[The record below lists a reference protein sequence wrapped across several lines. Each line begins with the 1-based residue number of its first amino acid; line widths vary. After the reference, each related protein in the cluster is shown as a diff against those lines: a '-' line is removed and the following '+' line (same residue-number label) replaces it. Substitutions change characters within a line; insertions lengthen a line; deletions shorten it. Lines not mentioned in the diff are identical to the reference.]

1 MKKLLLTLFAISLVG
16 SLAAQRIDF
25 RMGDKSNGKA
35 YSPKM
40 ICLAE
45 GMQEGEVLVV
55 EPVLKAVSGPL
66 TNPVKSVKVRLC
78 DMEWNDTKSV
88 TVADTKG
95 DEIREAFRSDSQL
108 HLLVSHG
115 EKNLL
120 KLRHVAFDAQ
130 SLDIVSDN
138 ALVDVTMQKG
148 DEGYVWTASSP
159 NGLYHGVVYAVW
171 GKKGGSSAVAQ
182 MYDKDMKKMWEHPL
196 AYSDIHQILV
206 SDNGTI
212 ATLQPGT
219 VDDNN
224 DITAFRINMVSV
236 DGEKHGEYM
245 LEADV
250 SDIALLSCD
259 ASHVLAVALEGKGG
273 YGFLRIGS
281 LGNRTYTGLWGL
293 VFDLDTEKI
302 TVSNRYAFT
311 DDDIRLFTNS
321 EADQKMLS
329 KKTDYVQLL
338 DHCTT
343 PQGGAALYQ
352 RTWKVET
359 RNAKTGMTMS
369 ETVHSVGIL
378 LVQVNMNGELTI
390 SRIPQRNQNASWPD
404 VGADIF
410 PFNGKV
416 YVLTNESKHETDEY
430 TPGRPAQRSKSLL
443 MANSALSLYWFTPD
457 GQGAKK
463 VIEKERKA
471 ILKTPA
477 FAGSN
482 GRFYFL
488 AGSMNPSLGSLT
500 IPQ

>member
-1 MKKLLLTLFAISLVG
+1 MKKAILTLLIVC
-16 SLAAQRIDF
+16 LAGAVTAQNIEF
-25 RMGDKSNGKA
+25 RMGEKTNGKA

-40 ICLAE
+40 IRLAE
-45 GMQEGEVLVV
+45 GMQEGEILVV

-66 TNPVKSVKVRLC
+66 TNPVKAVKVRLC
-78 DMEWNDTKSV
+78 DMEWHDTKSV
-88 TVADTKG
+88 TIADTKG
-95 DEIREAFRSDSQL
+95 DGIRETFRLDSRL
-108 HLLVSHG
+108 HLLLSH
-115 EKNLL
+115 EAKNTLV
-120 KLRHVAFDAQ
+120 LRHLAFDAQ
-130 SLDIVSDN
+130 TLDIVSDN
-138 ALVDVTMQKG
+138 ALVNATMQKG
-148 DEGYVWTASSP
+148 DEGYIWTATSP
-159 NGLYHGVVYAVW
+159 NGQYHGVVYAVW
-171 GKKGGSSAVAQ
+171 SKKGGSSATAIL
-182 MYDKDMKKMWEHPL
+182 YDKDMNKLWEQPL
-196 AYSDIHQILV
+196 VFSDIYQMLV
-206 SDNGTI
+206 GDNGTI

-219 VDDNN
+219 IDGNN
-224 DITAFRINMVSV
+224 DVTAFRINVANA
-236 DGEKHGEYM
+236 DGEKHSEYV
-245 LEADV
+245 LDADV
-250 SDIALLSCD
+250 SDVALMACEGD
-259 ASHVLAVALEGKGG
+259 KVLAVALEGKGG
-273 YGFLRIGS
+273 YGFLRIGT
-281 LGNRTYTGLWGL
+281 LGNRSYTGLWGL
-293 VFDLDTEKI
+293 RFDLDSKKI
-302 TVSNRYAFT
+302 SASNRYAFT
-311 DDDIRLFTNS
+311 DDDIRLFLNA
-321 EADQKMLS
+321 EAGQKMLS
-329 KKTDYVQLL
+329 HKVDYVHLL
-338 DHCTT
+338 DRCTT

-378 LVQVNMNGELTI
+378 MVQANMNGELTI

-410 PFNGKV
+410 PYNGKV

-430 TPGRPAQRSKSLL
+430 TPDRPAQRSKSLL